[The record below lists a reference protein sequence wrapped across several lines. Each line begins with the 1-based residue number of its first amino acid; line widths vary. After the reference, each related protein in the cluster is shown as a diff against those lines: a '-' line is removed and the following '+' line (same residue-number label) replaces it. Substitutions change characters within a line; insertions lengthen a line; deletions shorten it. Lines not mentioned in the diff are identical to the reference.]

1 MERTGEENEN
11 KIKNLENKYM
21 PGNMDVEGHYRDI
34 RTGDKE
40 LEEIEDKEQEA
51 MKRKVR
57 IYGCVEV
64 QEPAIKLLKIHPK
77 LALWHKL
84 DMTTIMT
91 VVEKW
96 GVKRRWAEMSKK
108 ESEEEE
114 ETIIVDGESEGTE
127 WEDATGAKHRMT
139 AVRGRLVDDESEP
152 SSHQQKRH
160 NPRPTRSTART
171 IPTTF

>member
-64 QEPAIKLLKIHPK
+64 QEPAIKTTKNPPQACP
-77 LALWHKL
+77 LAQAWYDDNH
-84 DMTTIMT
+84 D
-91 VVEKW
+91 
-96 GVKRRWAEMSKK
+96 S
-108 ESEEEE
+108 
-114 ETIIVDGESEGTE
+114 
-127 WEDATGAKHRMT
+127 
-139 AVRGRLVDDESEP
+139 GREVGC
-152 SSHQQKRH
+152 
-160 NPRPTRSTART
+160 
-171 IPTTF
+171 